1 MRSYDSNGSDP
12 MTRWLWAAL
21 AWTSLAL
28 GIIGAFL
35 PVMPTVPFVL
45 LSAFAA
51 TRGSDRLRRWLVD
64 HPKFGR
70 AILDWE
76 QNGTVSRQAKRFA
89 IGMMCVSSISMAI
102 FAPRWWMAAIGITVM
117 ALVSVW
123 LWRRPEPRQ

>member
-1 MRSYDSNGSDP
+1 
-12 MTRWLWAAL
+12 MTRWLWAGL

-51 TRGSDRLRRWLVD
+51 TRGSDRLRRWLVE

-102 FAPRWWMAAIGITVM
+102 FAPRWWMAAIGIGVM

>member
-1 MRSYDSNGSDP
+1 
-12 MTRWLWAAL
+12 MTRWLWALL
-21 AWTSLAL
+21 AWISLAL

-51 TRGSDRLRRWLVD
+51 TRGSDRLRGWLVS

-76 QNGTVSRQAKRFA
+76 QNGAVSRQAKRLA
-89 IGMMCVSSISMAI
+89 IGMMCVSSVSMAI
-102 FAPRWWMAAIGITVM
+102 FAPRWWMAAMGIAVM
-117 ALVSVW
+117 ALVSAW
-123 LWRRPEPRQ
+123 LWRRPEPRQPPGPPLH

>member
-1 MRSYDSNGSDP
+1 
-12 MTRWLWAAL
+12 MTRHLWALL
-21 AWTSLAL
+21 AWTSLIL

-35 PVMPTVPFVL
+35 PVMPTVPFIL

-51 TRGSDRLRRWLVD
+51 SRGSDRLRDWLLA

-76 QNGTVSRQAKRFA
+76 QNGTVSRQAKRLA
-89 IGMMCVSSISMAI
+89 IAMMSMSSVSMAI
-102 FAPRWWMAAIGITVM
+102 FAPHWWMAAIGIATM

>member
-1 MRSYDSNGSDP
+1 

-51 TRGSDRLRRWLVD
+51 TRGSDRLRAWLVS
-64 HPKFGR
+64 HPRFGR

-76 QNGTVSRQAKRFA
+76 QNGTVSRQAKRLA
-89 IGMMCVSSISMAI
+89 IGMMCVSSVSMAI
-102 FAPRWWMAAIGITVM
+102 FAPRWWMAAIGIAVM
-117 ALVSVW
+117 ALVSAW
-123 LWRRPEPRQ
+123 LWRRPEPRQPPGPPLH

>member
-1 MRSYDSNGSDP
+1 

-51 TRGSDRLRRWLVD
+51 TRGSDRLRAWLVS
-64 HPKFGR
+64 HPTFGR

-76 QNGTVSRQAKRFA
+76 QNGTVSRQAKRLA
-89 IGMMCVSSISMAI
+89 IGMMCVSSVSMAI
-102 FAPRWWMAAIGITVM
+102 FAPRWWMAAIGIAVM
-117 ALVSVW
+117 ALVSAW
-123 LWRRPEPRQ
+123 LWRRPEPRQPPGPPLH

>member
-1 MRSYDSNGSDP
+1 

-51 TRGSDRLRRWLVD
+51 TRGSDRLRQWLVS
-64 HPKFGR
+64 HPKFGH
-70 AILDWE
+70 AILAWE
-76 QNGTVSRQAKRFA
+76 QDGTVSRQAKRLA
-89 IGMMCVSSISMAI
+89 IGMMCVSSVSMAI
-102 FAPRWWMAAIGITVM
+102 FAPRWWMAAIGIGVM
-117 ALVSVW
+117 ALVSAW

>member
-1 MRSYDSNGSDP
+1 

-51 TRGSDRLRRWLVD
+51 TRGSERLRRWLVS
-64 HPKFGR
+64 HPRFGR

-89 IGMMCVSSISMAI
+89 IGMMCVSSVSMAI
-102 FAPRWWMAAIGITVM
+102 FAPRWWMAAIGIAVM